1 MPLSPLQSAL
11 SILPP
16 DANEATV
23 SDNFVRLALLPALGF
38 DNTEIVADYNTGNG
52 GITDF
57 AARKNVGDTFFLQ
70 ERKNPSLLVEVKGKK
85 LEHCS
90 RYLSI

>member
-38 DNTEIVADYNTGNG
+38 DNTEIVAQYNRATG
-52 GITDF
+52 
-57 AARKNVGDTFFLQ
+57 A
-70 ERKNPSLLVEVKGKK
+70 LLILP
-85 LEHCS
+85 LEKT
-90 RYLSI
+90 